1 MKLTDKRF
9 WLVWGIMLFL
19 MLGTCLSEGWR
30 EDTVFLGGAYAIS
43 LILTLWC
50 HWDRLKIA
58 FCNLIVML
66 VYNVILSYNLVFNSQ
81 YGAGMTWW
89 LLALT
94 LNTLHSI
101 ILLAFVIVKTI
112 KRKPESNR

>member
-1 MKLTDKRF
+1 
-9 WLVWGIMLFL
+9 
-19 MLGTCLSEGWR
+19 
-30 EDTVFLGGAYAIS
+30 
-43 LILTLWC
+43 
-50 HWDRLKIA
+50 
-58 FCNLIVML
+58 ML
-66 VYNVILSYNLVFNSQ
+66 VYNAILSYNLVFNSQ